1 MATDYYPFGMT
12 SRFTYLGN
20 LSLGY
25 RYGFNG
31 QEKSDDIK
39 GEGNSYTA
47 EFWEYD
53 PRIGRRWNVDPV
65 TKEFESPYAAFSNNP
80 IWFVDANGADTS
92 KPGSL
97 MDEIDNALGC

>member
-31 QEKSDDIK
+31 KENDDDVK
-39 GEGNSYTA
+39 GGGNQIA
-47 EFWEYD
+47 
-53 PRIGRRWNVDPV
+53 
-65 TKEFESPYAAFSNNP
+65 FE
-80 IWFVDANGADTS
+80 
-92 KPGSL
+92 
-97 MDEIDNALGC
+97 